1 MKILIVD
8 GNNLV
13 HRVFWVSKNQK
24 TYNKYFHV
32 YLFLASVK
40 SYVQSFSPDITLC
53 VWDEKKSNISN
64 PRKDLYS
71 QYKLNRD
78 TEKTKNVHE
87 QNGVIVGALKT
98 LNIQSVYPLMYEADD
113 VIAILHQNVY
123 KDENIRIITADK
135 DMCQFVNKNTTV
147 YDPIRKVLFT
157 EENFTGLLGVSQ
169 QDFLLKKAILG
180 DKSDNIEGVPGI
192 GIKRLEKVINKEL
205 SLTEEQTSIVKR
217 NMQLMDLTLSMNC
230 REEVE
235 SVRSQVQNNN
245 TYNIEAFKQL
255 CIICSFEQIIHN
267 IHVWESLF
275 NKNVEAF

>member
-1 MKILIVD
+1 MKILIID

-24 TYNKYFHV
+24 TFNKYFHV

-40 SYVQSFSPDITLC
+40 SYVQGFSPDVTLC

-113 VIAILHQNVY
+113 VISILHNNIY

-135 DMCQFVNKNTTV
+135 DMCQLVSSSTTV

-157 EENFTGLLGVSQ
+157 EENFTSVLGVSQ

-180 DKSDNIEGVPGI
+180 DKSDNIEGVPGV
-192 GIKRLEKVINKEL
+192 GIKRLEKIIKKEL
-205 SLTEEQTSIVKR
+205 SLTDEQTSIVKR
-217 NMQLMDLTLSMNC
+217 NMLLMDLTLSVNC
-230 REEVE
+230 TDEVE
-235 SVRSQVQNNN
+235 YVKKQIQNNIN

-255 CIICSFEQIIHN
+255 CSICGFEQILQN
-267 IHVWESLF
+267 IHIWESVF
-275 NKNVEAF
+275 